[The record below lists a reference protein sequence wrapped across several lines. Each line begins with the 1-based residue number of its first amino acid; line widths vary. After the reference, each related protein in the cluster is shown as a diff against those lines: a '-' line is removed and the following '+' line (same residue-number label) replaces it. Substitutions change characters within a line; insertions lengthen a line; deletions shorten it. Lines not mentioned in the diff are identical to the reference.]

1 LILVHFVKAE
11 AVFPTAWLVYWQENP
26 NYDYTNAPYNMSTKV
41 TISGTDCT
49 VTASIAISV
58 YTYNSDSPPLDEVCF
73 RVSVFIDSITI
84 PGGYPRYASGI
95 NIYVDKDGDRSDL
108 ANHRITMLVGPANL
122 GRSQGCYLDQTTYQ
136 STNYEQRYC
145 EAAVALATA
154 VISALDPTGVVSVIS
169 TLISFGST
177 WLPTSGADYCDVGPY
192 DLSAFSYWEGQIPGS
207 ENPLREYCFN
217 EFHWDVSSNA
227 PQSYYGLKIWAYVYL
242 NGPVGD
248 VQAFW
253 LGPLY
258 LQIVNP
264 HPSGGGGGCPMLSVF
279 N

>member
-1 LILVHFVKAE
+1 
-11 AVFPTAWLVYWQENP
+11 
-26 NYDYTNAPYNMSTKV
+26 
-41 TISGTDCT
+41 
-49 VTASIAISV
+49 
-58 YTYNSDSPPLDEVCF
+58 
-73 RVSVFIDSITI
+73 
-84 PGGYPRYASGI
+84 
-95 NIYVDKDGDRSDL
+95 
-108 ANHRITMLVGPANL
+108 
-122 GRSQGCYLDQTTYQ
+122 
-136 STNYEQRYC
+136 
-145 EAAVALATA
+145 
-154 VISALDPTGVVSVIS
+154 VSVIS
-169 TLISFGST
+169 TLISFGSS

-279 N
+279 NWTGFASEGLLDIHDNATDVMRPKTLSTHPARLSGYYLFKLQEHPLTHSYIDQVRLLAYPERGLPAYMPPKWAIHSEDGNVLPRLLASDDWRTETTANQTIYLVFQAVPEDVKIIRFVFVIEGYNPIAKM